1 MPLIIDTTNCGDLPP
16 HELEFCN
23 DPHGLAFLGMV
34 CGFGSI
40 PADHDTRH
48 HQRGGSHPYP
58 KSFSVSTL
66 MERIGMARAAWGWT
80 WVPSFVT
87 EDFLRR
93 ARGWE
98 ANISFVTTPRFHAG
112 LINGLKQ
119 QARDFGGGLEV
130 DE

>member
-1 MPLIIDTTNCGDLPP
+1 MPLIIDTTECSDALTPQ
-16 HELEFCN
+16 ELEFCN

-40 PADHDTRH
+40 PADYDTRMYR
-48 HQRGGSHPYP
+48 RGGAFPFP
-58 KSFSVSTL
+58 KTFSVASL

-93 ARGWE
+93 ARGWD
-98 ANISFVTTPRFHAG
+98 ANISFVTTRQFNTG
-112 LINGLKQ
+112 LINALKQ
-119 QARDFGGGLEV
+119 QARDAQEV